1 MIDYTI
7 YNSNLIRPSSK
18 LNSIILKIYKNNLTN
33 YTPEYIATRLG
44 CTVDMVQ
51 KGIEFIRFR
60 HVKSLNESLH
70 MDSSEET
77 QLIDKI
83 ESDGDCDALFEVEV
97 MKTLSPIEQEIVHML
112 IDSYSTRDILRH
124 YKISKYR
131 LNIILQKIAHICG
144 YTSTAIFNGDE
155 GWLMNLGEFEM
166 NEDDVEN
173 TEHGNLKWV
182 ALKCVLPNPKNPRKD
197 LAIRTSDLQNAIE
210 DHGWEVPITCYK
222 SGKNYII
229 LSGHRRWYAAKTLN
243 KAMIPIFIVEAPKN
257 EAEELDRIGSVQGGQ
272 VEWSP
277 FDMLKYTYDR
287 WIASG
292 KISFHDLGNELG
304 LSKGLV
310 GSRIRVY
317 QYYPKAEIMDKLNN
331 HMYSTTML
339 DYIYAWIKRLMKYH
353 PDVVESLGEHYIRR
367 LMLKKYEN
375 RCFNSKIA
383 NDKTFVRLA
392 TSQVILDFLTDPNKK
407 LEVCLSEIMYSNN
420 SEVNFSSIAAELV
433 SFHVSTKDEAKELL
447 LEYEDLLACVGQ
459 KKRQLEKKLI
469 SEG

>member
-33 YTPEYIATRLG
+33 CTPEYIATRLG

-60 HVKSLNESLH
+60 HVKSLNESLY

-77 QLIDKI
+77 QLINMI
-83 ESDGDCDALFEVEV
+83 ESDGDCDAFFEVEV
-97 MKTLSPIEQEIVHML
+97 METLSPIEQGIVQML
-112 IDSYSTRDILRH
+112 IDRYSTRDILRH
-124 YKISKYR
+124 YKISKYQ
-131 LNIILQKIAHICG
+131 LNIILHKIAHICG
-144 YTSTAIFNGDE
+144 YTGTAIFTGNE
-155 GWLMNLGEFEM
+155 GWLMNLGEFELD
-166 NEDDVEN
+166 EDDVEN
-173 TEHGNLKWV
+173 TDDGNLKWV
-182 ALKCVLPNPKNPRKD
+182 ALSCALPNPKNPRKD
-197 LAIRTSDLQNAIE
+197 LAIRTSELQNVIE
-210 DHGWEVPITCYK
+210 DYGWEVPITCYE

-229 LSGHRRWYAAKTLN
+229 LSGHRRWYAAKKLN

-292 KISFHDLGNELG
+292 KISFHELGNELG
-304 LSKGLV
+304 LSKGVV

-317 QYYPKAEIMDKLNN
+317 QYYPEAEIKDKLNN
-331 HMYSTTML
+331 HMFSTTML
-339 DYIYAWIKRLMKYH
+339 DYINTWIKRLIKYH
-353 PDVVESLGEHYIRR
+353 SNVVESLGEHYIRR

-375 RCFNSKIA
+375 RCFNSQIA
-383 NDKTFVRLA
+383 NDKTFVRSA

-407 LEVCLSEIMYSNN
+407 LEVYQSEVLFPNN
-420 SEVNFSSIAAELV
+420 SELNLSSMATDLV
-433 SFHVSTKDEAKELL
+433 SFHVGTKDEAKELL
-447 LEYEDLLACVGQ
+447 HEYEALLACIEQ
-459 KKRQLEKKLI
+459 KKRQLEKILI
-469 SEG
+469 NEG